1 MRGAAG
7 FEYHGQVMSKGLPVP
22 GATVGATQG
31 DQHLETITDMQGL
44 YSFPEISGGKWT
56 VKVEMTGFAS
66 LQQDVVIGSD
76 TPAGKWELK
85 LLPLDE
91 IKASKVFPNTATS
104 PSVLTPEVARKKE
117 GHPDPSSQPPAAS
130 AESADQEANQR
141 AADGLLVNGSQLNGA
156 STPFAQSFAFGNRR
170 NSIRGLYNGG
180 IGVIFDNSAL
190 DARPFSISGQSTP
203 KPSYNRITGLATLGG
218 PIRIPHLLYH
228 GPNFFVAYQWT
239 RDVNDSSQS
248 ALVPDAEERDGN
260 LSQIL
265 NASGQPVEF
274 INPAT
279 GQPVN
284 MLSPQQISPQAQ
296 ALLNYYP
303 QPNFSGDPR
312 FNYQVP
318 INVSTHQ
325 DALQTRLNQTIN
337 PKNQVFGSFAFQ
349 SVRSAT
355 PNLFGFLDTTTSLG
369 QNASL
374 NWSHRLQPRL
384 FMNLGYRLS
393 RYATATK
400 PFWENR
406 ANISAEAGIA
416 GNNQDPANWGPPT
429 LAFASGLAGLS
440 DAQSLHNRAQ
450 TDAGS
455 VAMLWTRFR
464 HNISFGGDFRRQQF
478 NDLYQ
483 QDPRGTFTF
492 TGAATAGT
500 ANGAAISGYD
510 FADFLLGFPDTSA
523 VAFGNAD
530 KYFRES
536 VYDAYLTDDWRVNP
550 QLTINAGMRWDYGAP
565 MTELYGRL
573 VNLDLTPDFTASA
586 PVLADHPVGPVTG
599 ETYPS
604 SLIRPDRRGFEPRVA
619 FAWRPF
625 GGSSMV
631 LRGGYGIYDDTS
643 VYQSIVQQMA
653 QQAPLSKSL
662 SVQNSAACPL
672 TLANGFIACPLITQ
686 NTYAIDPNFRVGYAQ
701 TWQLSI
707 QRDLP
712 GSMQL
717 VATYLGIK
725 GTRGLQEFLPNTYP
739 LGAANPCPTCP
750 VGFVYLASNGNS
762 TRQSGQVRLR
772 RRLHNGLTATV
783 LYMYSKSID
792 DDSALGGQGALLPSQ
807 AFSSSSGGNGN
818 GGEGQ
823 SGNGGSS
830 ASSVLGAPA
839 SSSPSIAQNWLNL
852 HAERG
857 LSPFDQR
864 HLLNLQAQY
873 TSGMGLGGRTL
884 MSGKRGT
891 FLKEWTFLT
900 QISVGSG
907 LPESPVYLATV
918 PGTGITGSIRPE
930 ETGASIKNAPLG
942 LFLNPAA
949 FAAPPPG
956 QWGNAGRNSIIGP
969 SAFSLNAAIGRTFRL
984 DRFNLDMRVDSTNF
998 LNHVT
1003 YTTWDTTINSAQ
1015 FGLPIAANSMRSMQA
1030 SLRLRF

>member
-1 MRGAAG
+1 MKAFLVLLLCLLAGPWALGGAAE
-7 FEYHGQVMSKGLPVP
+7 FEYHGQVTSNGLPVP

-44 YSFPEISGGKWT
+44 YSLPAITGGKWS
-56 VKVEMTGFAS
+56 VKVEMTGFAT

-85 LLPLDE
+85 FLPLDQ
-91 IKASKVFPNTATS
+91 IKTSKALPNAATS
-104 PSVLTPEVARKKE
+104 PSVLTPEAAQKQEAKANA
-117 GHPDPSSQPPAAS
+117 SSPPAAG
-130 AESADQEANQR
+130 AESADQAENQR
-141 AADGLLVNGSQLNGA
+141 AADGLLVNGSQLNGG
-156 STPFAQSFAFGNRR
+156 STPFAQSFAFGNQR
-170 NSIRGLYNGG
+170 NGMRGLYNGG

-203 KPSYNRITGLATLGG
+203 KPFYNRITGLATLGG

-239 RDVNDSSQS
+239 RDVDDSSQS
-248 ALVPDAEERDGN
+248 TLVPDSAERNGDF
-260 LSQIL
+260 SQIL
-265 NASGQPVEF
+265 NASGQPAQF

-279 GQPVN
+279 GQPAN
-284 MLSPQQISPQAQ
+284 MLSPQQISQQAR

-303 QPNFSGDPR
+303 QPNFTGNPR

-325 DALQTRLNQTIN
+325 DALQTRLDQTIN
-337 PKNQVFGSFAFQ
+337 PKNQVYGSFVFQ

-369 QNASL
+369 QSASV
-374 NWSHRLQPRL
+374 NWSHRLAPRL
-384 FMNLGYRLS
+384 FMNLGFRFS
-393 RYATATK
+393 RYATETT
-400 PFWENR
+400 PFWKDR
-406 ANISAEAGIA
+406 ANVSAEARIT
-416 GNNQDPANWGPPT
+416 GNSQAPFDWGPPT
-429 LAFASGLAGLS
+429 LAFSSGLAGLT
-440 DAQSLHNRAQ
+440 DADSLHNRAQ
-450 TDAGS
+450 TDSGS
-455 VAMLWTRFR
+455 AAFLWARFR
-464 HNISFGGDFRRQQF
+464 HNLSFGGDFRRQQS

-500 ANGAAISGYD
+500 ANGAAISGND
-510 FADFLLGFPDTSA
+510 FADFLLGVPDASA

-530 KYFRES
+530 KYFRQS

-550 QLTINAGMRWDYGAP
+550 QLTVNAGLRWEYGAP

-573 VNLDLTPDFTASA
+573 VNLDLAPDFTAAA
-586 PVLADHPVGPVTG
+586 PVLANHPVGPVTD

-604 SLIRPDRRGFEPRVA
+604 SLIRPDRRGFEPRLG

-625 GGSSMV
+625 SGSSMV
-631 LRGGYGIYDDTS
+631 VRGGYGIYDDTS

-672 TLANGFIACPLITQ
+672 TLASGFTACPSTTQ

-701 TWQLSI
+701 TWQLSL

-739 LGAANPCPTCP
+739 LGAANPCPACP
-750 VGFVYLASNGNS
+750 AGFVYLASNGNS
-762 TRQSGQVRLR
+762 TRESGQVQLR
-772 RRLHNGLTATV
+772 RRLHNGFTATV
-783 LYMYSKSID
+783 LYTYSKSID

-823 SGNGGSS
+823 NGNGGSS
-830 ASSVLGAPA
+830 ASSVPSAPA
-839 SSSPSIAQNWLNL
+839 SSSASIAQNWLNL

-857 LSPFDQR
+857 LSSFDQR

-873 TSGMGLGGRTL
+873 TTGMGLGGRSL
-884 MSGKRGT
+884 LSGKERHTSERVDLPDPNQRG
-891 FLKEWTFLT
+891 
-900 QISVGSG
+900 QRI
-907 LPESPVYLATV
+907 
-918 PGTGITGSIRPE
+918 TGIARLFCDSARHGGYGQHSTRGNGSYHQQRTAGTLFESRGLCRSTPRPVGKRRKE
-930 ETGASIKNAPLG
+930 FDHRP
-942 LFLNPAA
+942 
-949 FAAPPPG
+949 
-956 QWGNAGRNSIIGP
+956 
-969 SAFSLNAAIGRTFRL
+969 
-984 DRFNLDMRVDSTNF
+984 
-998 LNHVT
+998 
-1003 YTTWDTTINSAQ
+1003 
-1015 FGLPIAANSMRSMQA
+1015 FGI
-1030 SLRLRF
+1030 